1 MTNFLCFFASFSMVR
16 RRVKNS
22 CAWAKEREKKR
33 LGKRDGSEAKHKGH
47 QINDL
52 QKMLVPAKMRHK
64 LLNYLR
70 ASALAHS

>member
-1 MTNFLCFFASFSMVR
+1 MTNFLCFFASDSRKKIVVR
-16 RRVKNS
+16 GRRKG
-22 CAWAKEREKKR
+22 EKR
-33 LGKRDGSEAKHKGH
+33 SGERDGSEAKHKGH

>member
-1 MTNFLCFFASFSMVR
+1 MNGQKKC
-16 RRVKNS
+16 
-22 CAWAKEREKKR
+22 CPGEGEKGS
-33 LGKRDGSEAKHKGH
+33 GKRDGNEAKHKGH

-52 QKMLVPAKMRHK
+52 QKMLVLAKMRHK